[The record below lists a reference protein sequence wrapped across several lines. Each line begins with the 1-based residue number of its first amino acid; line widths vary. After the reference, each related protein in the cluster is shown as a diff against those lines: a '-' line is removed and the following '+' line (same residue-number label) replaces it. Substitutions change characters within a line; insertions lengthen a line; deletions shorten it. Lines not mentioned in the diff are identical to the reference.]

1 MTRDNLIE
9 AIGKPIHDMRFN
21 GNYATVE
28 IIMAVLTAIEAQGL
42 VILLPDGSKLE
53 AK

>member
-9 AIGKPIHDMRFN
+9 EIADALRNAQLNTFSNQAAI
-21 GNYATVE
+21 A
-28 IIMAVLTAIEAQGL
+28 LTAIEAQGL
-42 VILLPDGSKLE
+42 VILLHDGSKLE